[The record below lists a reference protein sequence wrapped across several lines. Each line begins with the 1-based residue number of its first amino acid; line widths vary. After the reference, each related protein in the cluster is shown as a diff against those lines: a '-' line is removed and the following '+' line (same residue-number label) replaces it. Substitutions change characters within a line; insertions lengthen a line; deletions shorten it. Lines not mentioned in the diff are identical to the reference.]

1 VRADRL
7 LVVTTPRRPAPLQ
20 VAPPRTYRLS
30 DCSPALARG
39 RSVARIW
46 DEAALAVDPAR
57 GDPAAQARDLF
68 HLSAAMWDAW
78 AAYEP
83 KASGYFDRE
92 KLRVGDVPAARDA
105 AISYAA
111 YRLLLWRASYRPD
124 MAAAFAKLTATMR
137 SVCFRTGFVGTQ
149 GDSPA
154 ALGNRIAAAAI
165 AYGRRDG
172 SLERQHYADPSY
184 VPANEPL
191 VVSQPGAA
199 MHDAAFWQPLAF
211 GHIVIQGG
219 LSVPAEVQ
227 PFVASQWGR
236 VRGFALT
243 ASKDGLPI
251 DPGAPPLRDPSS
263 AAYKRAAL
271 DVIRSS
277 SRAGGAKVAGTPGH
291 WNAIANGR
299 QHGLSAAERLASD
312 VKLYFALNGAL
323 HDAAIATWGAKR
335 KYQSVRPIS
344 MIRELAFQGQS
355 SDRSAPSY
363 RPDGLLLVPGLVELV
378 TRASS
383 APGQRHAA
391 LAGHVGDVAI
401 RTASGWTLGTRW
413 LPRAG
418 AVTPPY
424 PGWVSDESA
433 FAQAA
438 ASVLT
443 GPTIRQA
450 ANESELAAVAAGTET
465 AADDLAG
472 RKIGA
477 KVGRQALAL
486 ARRYFAGKR

>member
-1 VRADRL
+1 V
-7 LVVTTPRRPAPLQ
+7 
-20 VAPPRTYRLS
+20 PPRSYRLS
-30 DCSPALARG
+30 GCSPTFAKK

-46 DEAALAVDPAR
+46 DEAALAVDPS
-57 GDPAAQARDLF
+57 GGNPAAQARDLF

-78 AAYEP
+78 AAYDRR
-83 KASGYFDRE
+83 AGGYFDTE
-92 KLRVGDVPAARDA
+92 KLQARDVLAARDVA
-105 AISYAA
+105 VSYAA
-111 YRLLLWRASYRPD
+111 YRLLLWRASYRAD
-124 MAAAFAKLTATMR
+124 LAAAFGKLTATMR
-137 SVCFRTGFVGTQ
+137 SLCFRPGYVGTR

-172 SLERQHYADPSY
+172 SLERQHYLDASY

-191 VVSQPGAA
+191 VVSQPGAG
-199 MHDAAFWQPLAF
+199 MHDATFWQPLAF
-211 GHIVIQGG
+211 GRIVIQGG

-227 PFVASQWGR
+227 PFVGSQWGR
-236 VRGFALT
+236 VHGFALP
-243 ASKDGLPI
+243 AAKDGVPI
-251 DPGAPPLRDPSS
+251 DPGPPPFGDPSS
-263 AAYKRAAL
+263 AAYRRAAL

-277 SRAGGAKVAGTPGH
+277 SRAGRAPVAATPGR

-299 QHGLSAAERLASD
+299 QQDLSAAERLASD

-323 HDAAIATWGAKR
+323 HDAAVAAWGAKR

-355 SDRSAPSY
+355 SNPNAPSY
-363 RPDGLLLVPGLVELV
+363 RSDGLPLVPGLVELV

-401 RTASGWTLGTRW
+401 RTARGWTLGTRW
-413 LPRAG
+413 LPRGA

-443 GPTIRQA
+443 AETNGTFRRVA
-450 ANESELAAVAAGTET
+450 TRAELAAVEAGTET

-477 KVGRQALAL
+477 EVGRQALAL
-486 ARRYFAGKR
+486 ARRYFAGTAPKR